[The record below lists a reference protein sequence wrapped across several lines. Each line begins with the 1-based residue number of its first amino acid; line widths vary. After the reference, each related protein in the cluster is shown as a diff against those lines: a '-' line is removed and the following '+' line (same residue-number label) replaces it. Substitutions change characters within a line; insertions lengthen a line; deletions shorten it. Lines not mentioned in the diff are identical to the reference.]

1 MILETCV
8 ESFKEAE
15 EACRRGTDRI
25 ELCSRLDLDG
35 LTPSPE
41 LIRKVCR
48 ELTIPVN
55 VMIRPRAGH
64 FVCSPE
70 EIERMKEEI
79 VIAKKSGASGI
90 VFGLLTPDAQID
102 VDNCILLAAVSSPL
116 PVTFHKAIDQLSD
129 PVTGVRQLKNI
140 PGIARILTSGGKPT
154 AREGAEREMR
164 EEEALQD
171 EQARLSTGKPTKKH
185 KQQTYNVKVTK
196 KKTTVKAVTLPS
208 VVWALPPLKI

>member
-1 MILETCV
+1 MIIEACV
-8 ESFKEAE
+8 ESCE
-15 EACRRGTDRI
+15 EALIAQSRGVHRI

-41 LIRKVCR
+41 LIRKVCG

-64 FVCSPE
+64 FICSPE
-70 EIERMKEEI
+70 EIEWMKEEI
-79 VIAKKSGASGI
+79 LVAKSLGASGI
-90 VFGLLTPDAQID
+90 VFGILTPDNQID
-102 VDNCILLAAVSSPL
+102 VDNCILLTEAASPL

-154 AREGAEREMR
+154 AREGAEKIREMIL
-164 EEEALQD
+164 EAGDQLIILV
-171 EQARLSTGKPTKKH
+171 AG
-185 KQQTYNVKVTK
+185 KVTRENVMEIRQLTGGK
-196 KKTTVKAVTLPS
+196 EYHGRNIVGNLRE
-208 VVWALPPLKI
+208 